1 MQMKPLNFIAIVIAT
16 AIASHTLALHFIP
29 SGIMNIAMKRIPVS
43 GVISAE
49 KMLRLE
55 KDPNRISSRIIS
67 QKGINVA
74 MPSARMD
81 HRQRT
86 VVRSTPDILYTA
98 CIYDLND
105 GPLQLTTPTIG
116 GYTSVSAFAD
126 NTDNYFTEDDRSA
139 ISNKL
144 DVTLVSNDWSG
155 DVPEGSKAVTSPSE
169 KGIVLFRVLIE
180 NEVDFDMHVQ
190 RQRQARCTTLKS

>member
-1 MQMKPLNFIAIVIAT
+1 MKPLNFIAIVIAT

-126 NTDNYFTEDDRSA
+126 NEIGRLIEDFILQGGVDTSLIKWVPYDGLGREVRNGLNFTERGFGIRGAVGVPDRGLTATSQLRVGDIDWDD
-139 ISNKL
+139 I
-144 DVTLVSNDWSG
+144 
-155 DVPEGSKAVTSPSE
+155 
-169 KGIVLFRVLIE
+169 
-180 NEVDFDMHVQ
+180 
-190 RQRQARCTTLKS
+190 